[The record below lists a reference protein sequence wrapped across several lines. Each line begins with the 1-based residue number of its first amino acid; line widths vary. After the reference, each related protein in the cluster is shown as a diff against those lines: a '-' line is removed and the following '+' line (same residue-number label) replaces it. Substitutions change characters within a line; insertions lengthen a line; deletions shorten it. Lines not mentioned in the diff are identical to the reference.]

1 MTLNAKSHSAYL
13 SLIKRSRHYD
23 YHYYVLDNPV
33 VADADYDALVRQIRQ
48 IEQLNP
54 NWITADSPTQRV
66 GGGVLEGFERVEH
79 VIPMLSLDNVFDAKG
94 LKAFDQRVLARLDLD
109 EELPELVYSCE
120 PKLDGLA
127 IALRYEQGILVQA
140 LTRGDG
146 RVGENVLNNIKTI
159 RAIPLTLRATDTVAV
174 PSVIEI
180 RGEVFMTRSGFE
192 KLNHKQVANGE
203 KTFVNPRNAAA
214 GSLRQLD
221 AGIAAS
227 RPLRFYAYGLGVLTA
242 EYKPASYAEMVAWL
256 QAMGI
261 PVCPLFA
268 TTKGLDGLLAYYE
281 KTLKVRDTLDYDI
294 DGVVYKVNDFGQQK
308 QLGFVSRAPRWAVA
322 HKFPAQEK
330 STLVEAIDI
339 QVGRTGALTP
349 VARLSPVEVGGVT
362 VTNATLHNADELARK
377 DIRVG
382 DSVIV
387 RRAGD
392 VIPEIVRFIPDDR
405 KPGRPVF
412 KMPTTC
418 PVCHSAVIKPDNEAV
433 TRCVAGLYCQA
444 QRKQAIIHFVSR
456 KAMNIDGLGERLIE
470 QLVDLEKIR
479 TPADLYVLTKTELAN
494 LERMGEKSASN
505 VIAAI
510 EHSKNTTFA
519 RLLYA
524 LGIREIGEVMAQ
536 TLAEYYADF
545 DALYQAQTE
554 ELMAI
559 EGVGPVMADYI
570 VSFFAESHNRQVI
583 EQLLARGVVFYQQ
596 KTILAPTN
604 YFSDKKVVV
613 TGTLST
619 MTRQEVK
626 AVLTRLGSKNQ
637 SSVSKNTDVLIAG
650 EKAGGKLSQAEA
662 LGVEILTEQQFI
674 ALIQGLI

>member
-1 MTLNAKSHSAYL
+1 MTINVNSQSTYL
-13 SLIKRSRHYD
+13 SLIERSQHYD
-23 YHYYVLDNPV
+23 YHYYVLDNPL
-33 VADADYDALVRQIRQ
+33 VADADYDALVRQIHQ
-48 IEQLNP
+48 IEQAHP
-54 NWITADSPTQRV
+54 EWVIVDSPTQRV
-66 GGGVLEGFERVEH
+66 GGGVLDSFERIEH
-79 VIPMLSLDNVFDAKG
+79 TLPMLSLDNAFDTKT
-94 LKAFDQRVLARLDLD
+94 LKAFHQRVLTRLNL
-109 EELPELVYSCE
+109 EPTATLSYSCE

-127 IALRYEQGILVQA
+127 VALRYEQGRLVQA

-159 RAIPLTLRATDTVAV
+159 RTIPLKLQSTKTASV
-174 PSVIEI
+174 PAVIEI

-192 KLNHKQVANGE
+192 KLNGKQVANGE

-221 AGIAAS
+221 AGVAAT
-227 RPLRFYAYGLGVLTA
+227 RPLRFYAYGLGVLTD
-242 EYKPASYAEMVAWL
+242 EYKPTSYAEVVAWL
-256 QAMGI
+256 KNLGV
-261 PVCPLFA
+261 PVCPLFT

-281 KTLKVRDTLDYDI
+281 KILKVRNTLDYDI
-294 DGVVYKVNDFGQQK
+294 DGVVYKVNDFAQQK
-308 QLGFVSRAPRWAVA
+308 QLGFVSRAPRWAIA

-330 STLVEAIDI
+330 STVVEAIDI

-382 DSVIV
+382 DRVIV

-405 KPGRPVF
+405 KPDQPVF
-412 KMPTTC
+412 KMPSTC
-418 PVCHSAVIKPDNEAV
+418 PVCQSAVIKPDNEAV
-433 TRCVAGLYCQA
+433 TRCIAGLYCQA

-456 KAMNIDGLGERLIE
+456 KAMNIDGLGERLIT
-470 QLVDLEKIR
+470 QLVDSEQIH
-479 TPADLYVLTKTELAN
+479 TPADLYLLTQAQLAS
-494 LERMGEKSASN
+494 LERMGDKSASN
-505 VIAAI
+505 VVAAI

-536 TLAEYYADF
+536 ALAEHYSGF
-545 DALYQAQTE
+545 DALYRAGIDD
-554 ELMAI
+554 LVAI
-559 EGVGPVMADYI
+559 DGVGPVMADYI
-570 VSFFAESHNRQVI
+570 VNFFAESHNRQVI
-583 EQLLARGVVFYQQ
+583 EQLLARGVIFSQQ
-596 KTILAPTN
+596 KKILAPN
-604 YFSDKKVVV
+604 NFFSDKKVVV

-626 AVLTRLGSKNQ
+626 AILIQLGGKSQ

-650 EKAGGKLSQAEA
+650 EKAGSKLSQAEN
-662 LGVEILTEQQFI
+662 LGIKILTEEQFL
-674 ALIQGLI
+674 ALIQGLV